1 MGVLNVIP
9 ASSFRALGS
18 WSSDRIG
25 SKRHPP
31 LYVGGAWDYSLVG
44 MTLMLAIV
52 ANERAWIRTAGGLA
66 GLAFG
71 MVLVIAVRNQH
82 WLGEAR
88 HRQATQAT
96 QRDQTSGIRAES
108 R

>member
-1 MGVLNVIP
+1 MGVLDVVP
-9 ASSFRALGS
+9 TSSFRALGS
-18 WSSDRIG
+18 WSADHIG
-25 SKRHPP
+25 SKRLLPMHI
-31 LYVGGAWDYSLVG
+31 GGAWDYSLVG
-44 MTLMLAIV
+44 ITLMLAIV
-52 ANERAWIRTAGGLA
+52 ANERGWTRTAGGLA
-66 GLAFG
+66 GLALG

-96 QRDQTSGIRAES
+96 ERDQTSSIRAES